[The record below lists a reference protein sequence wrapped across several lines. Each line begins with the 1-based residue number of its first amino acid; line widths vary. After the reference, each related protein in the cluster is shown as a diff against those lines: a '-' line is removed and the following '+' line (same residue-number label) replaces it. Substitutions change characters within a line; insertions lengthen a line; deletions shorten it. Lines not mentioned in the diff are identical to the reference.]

1 MTATP
6 APRAKDALKPCP
18 FCGAGETQMDET
30 TTRPTMSGKTSL
42 ISVEIRHFCAP
53 MPGMLGRS
61 SVVFAGRDHASAI
74 AAWNR
79 RITEI
84 QQEATRDA
92 G

>member
-18 FCGAGETQMDET
+18 FCGSCQAFPMGPTCTRTTPYSPADRAYPIVRCLSCYAEAAGKDWDET
-30 TTRPTMSGKTSL
+30 
-42 ISVEIRHFCAP
+42 
-53 MPGMLGRS
+53 GR
-61 SVVFAGRDHASAI
+61 SAI